1 MTTYNKDNKGI
12 DIMAGCRVPEGGFK
26 ILETDECFP
35 VAGLICENIKE
46 KNTIWE
52 LH

>member
-1 MTTYNKDNKGI
+1 MMSKEFG
-12 DIMAGCRVPEGGFK
+12 AGCRVPEGGFK
-26 ILETDECFP
+26 ILEADECFP

-46 KNTIWE
+46 KDIIWE